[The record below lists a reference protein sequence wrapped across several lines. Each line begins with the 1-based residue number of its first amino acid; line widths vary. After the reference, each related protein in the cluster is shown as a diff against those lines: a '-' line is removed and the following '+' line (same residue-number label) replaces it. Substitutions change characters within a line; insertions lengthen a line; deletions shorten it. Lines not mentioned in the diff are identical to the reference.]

1 MVDKSDPRFP
11 GRVIKQENNN
21 DSDESIYASTDDGF
35 NDDKSDAGSPPAPAR
50 PILSQSNSEKLID
63 FGDDFDDPK
72 DLEAIVSDTN
82 HAQTITSVA
91 VIKQGDSQETAIP
104 PRENKPSPI
113 EPFVS
118 GRKPLNPSSAEFTP
132 SSTNRDN
139 LSSKQSFSS
148 YSDARQSL
156 DAGVGLFAMKSRL
169 SRLEADHEALK
180 SENESLEY
188 VNESLRHQANLDQGT
203 IAKLREDIKEANL
216 LRCRAQTYSVE
227 QNERSS
233 KDQEVLSRLQDDL
246 DHSQEQLT
254 EYKAKYAGAVA
265 NNAPLVAQLQ
275 AMQNCLLNA
284 VERAKMYEAFMRSFI
299 TDHPEVTEAFAVIGV
314 SPDDGTTTKP
324 GLSTV
329 LGINDEPLISFEDH
343 FPALQTPSKPQNV
356 DRDNQATFPKP
367 EFPSTF
373 KEALVTPDALAEKQ
387 HPAPV
392 IEHLDNQNTETATST
407 ADTMTGLNWSEGS
420 DNIWDSPFQKE
431 RALQTHQR
439 TVGSRH
445 PLAVPGMLKY
455 GLRYIRDGAGQKLT
469 ADNGVSDVSSRTII
483 MTGLPDE
490 VHVQRILEHI
500 RGGRIL
506 KAHAMPMGTSDNR
519 FNHAYIEFT
528 SPEDAKAYFQY
539 SLDRGREI
547 GFTTADGNSV
557 QVRIS
562 MPNTDSFPLK
572 DSILTMIREGNTRC
586 LTVTGFPVKDLHM
599 VLKRAGL
606 ASTFAE
612 VITHFAYT
620 DEKSFQIS
628 FSSIESAVLVRKC
641 IIGSP
646 LYSGS
651 REGHDVIFC
660 PDPCDASL
668 DDLLQIRHLPTSRS
682 FNTDA
687 ISAKNA
693 RGFQTK
699 EEAEAE
705 DQRYQEAWLANAHS
719 NDLEEEAELDAFRE
733 RLKPITWEKGANWDE
748 AVEYMAYDPDQRKE
762 VRHRKD
768 SKSGA
773 FQMWYS
779 AGWAYTTEQ
788 SQKEWLHYN
797 IDSTDPYTQQTA
809 DLIYQSTGA
818 IDQRKQQQ
826 IIVDDGGVD
835 GDAEQSLNDGSA
847 ARRSNL
853 SAKLFAESIGMRGND
868 RSVPDTA
875 VLPIAGTEYDRVG
888 GNTGLGVPSL
898 LDAPSIPN
906 TNVPTTAF
914 AFRQRLQE
922 MNHAPSSVA
931 PSVMSRGVALHGI
944 TKAGF
949 NKLAARV
956 AQDKRE
962 ASIKKARKDDGPFW

>member
-1 MVDKSDPRFP
+1 MADTYDPRFP
-11 GRVIKQENNN
+11 GRVIKQEENN
-21 DSDESIYASTDDGF
+21 DGEESVYASTDNGF

-50 PILSQSNSEKLID
+50 PILPQSNSEKLID
-63 FGDDFDDPK
+63 FGDDFEDLK
-72 DLEAIVSDTN
+72 DVEATVSDIN
-82 HAQTITSVA
+82 YAQTITSVA
-91 VIKQGDSQETAIP
+91 IIKQGDSQETAIP
-104 PRENKPSPI
+104 PRGNRPSPI
-113 EPFVS
+113 EPFVP

-132 SSTNRDN
+132 SSTNRDP
-139 LSSKQSFSS
+139 LSSNQSFSS

-156 DAGVGLFAMKSRL
+156 DTGDDLHAMKSRL
-169 SRLEADHEALK
+169 NRLETDHKALK
-180 SENESLEY
+180 SENEGLEY
-188 VNESLRHQANLDQGT
+188 VNESLKHQANLDQVT
-203 IAKLREDIKEANL
+203 ITKLKDEIKEANL
-216 LRCRAQTYSVE
+216 LRCRAQAYSVE

-233 KDQEVLSRLQDDL
+233 KDQEALSKLQDDL
-246 DHSQEQLT
+246 HHSQEQLT

-275 AMQNCLLNA
+275 AMQNSLLNA

-299 TDHPEVTEAFAVIGV
+299 TDHPEVTEAFAAIGV
-314 SPDDGTTTKP
+314 SPDNVATTNA
-324 GLSTV
+324 GLPTV

-343 FPALQTPSKPQNV
+343 FPALQTPSKPQAV
-356 DRDNQATFPKP
+356 DRADQATSPKP
-367 EFPSTF
+367 DFPYSF
-373 KEALVTPDALAEKQ
+373 KEALVTTDALAKKQ
-387 HPAPV
+387 HPTPL
-392 IEHLDNQNTETATST
+392 IEHLDNQNIEIAPRP
-407 ADTMTGLNWSEGS
+407 ADNVTVLDWSDDS
-420 DNIWDSPFQKE
+420 NNIWDSPFQKE

-439 TVGSRH
+439 TIGSRH
-445 PLAVPGMLKY
+445 PSAVPGMLKY
-455 GLRYIRDGAGQKLT
+455 GLRYIRNEAVQKLT
-469 ADNGVSDVSSRTII
+469 TDNGVPDVSSRTII

-519 FNHAYIEFT
+519 INHAYIEFT
-528 SPEDAKAYFQY
+528 SPEDAKSFYKY
-539 SLDRGREI
+539 SLDHGREF
-547 GFTTADGNSV
+547 GFIMADGNSV

-586 LTVTGFPVKDLHM
+586 LAVNGFPVKDLHM
-599 VLKRAGL
+599 IFKRAGL

-612 VITHFAYT
+612 VITHFAYA
-620 DEKSFQIS
+620 DDKSFQIS
-628 FSSIESAVLVRKC
+628 FSSIELAVLVHKC

-651 REGHDVIFC
+651 PEGHDVIFC

-682 FNTDA
+682 FNTDV
-687 ISAKNA
+687 ISADKA

-719 NDLEEEAELDAFRE
+719 NDPEEEAELDAFRE
-733 RLKPITWEKGANWDE
+733 RQKLITWEKGANWDE
-748 AVEYMAYDPDQRKE
+748 AVEYVAFDPDQGKE

-818 IDQRKQQQ
+818 IDQRKQE
-826 IIVDDGGVD
+826 IIVDDGGVH
-835 GDAEQSLNDGSA
+835 GDADQSLKEGSA
-847 ARRSNL
+847 ARRSP
-853 SAKLFAESIGMRGND
+853 SARLFAESIGMKGND
-868 RSVPDTA
+868 RSVPVTA
-875 VLPIAGTEYDRVG
+875 VLPTVGYDYKRIG
-888 GNTGLGVPSL
+888 DKSGLGVPSL

-906 TNVPTTAF
+906 NHIPTSLL

-922 MNHAPSSVA
+922 IDHAPSSVA
-931 PSVMSRGVALHGI
+931 PSVMSGGVALHGI

-962 ASIKKARKDDGPFW
+962 ASNKKLRKDDGPFW